1 MDSSSN
7 YLKADAHDE
16 NDIFF
21 DVHSQDGSTEPHSS
35 FSEPHH
41 SLTEPRNGPVE
52 HNRLDNAVTCSV
64 TVVEIDAS
72 RTEEDPVDFIL
83 VWAKPYNRREEVEQE
98 SKHAEM
104 KRNIFEKNLKKQGL
118 VLKEFHNG
126 HLCFVTIFAPR
137 SVLLTYADIMKLR
150 MPMKSYDD
158 TDGGGKKAF
167 NILSEAANF
176 VVKLV
181 KLCIAIEP
189 ANMPMKKMPLTAQYT
204 KAKHYLFDEENNEF
218 LSPPARSLI
227 VDFILSRQS
236 FTANNKDLTNVGI
249 QRLIED
255 DIYKAA
261 YPLHDG
267 DWSKC
272 ETDKTSLRYNLYQEW
287 AHLRNWIKNQPAD
300 QIKEYL
306 GVKCAFY
313 FIWLG
318 FYTHMLIPAS
328 LIGFTVFM
336 YGVLTLND
344 DSLSRDICNKTLNII
359 MCPLCDRTCDYWKL
373 SDTCNSARVTYLF
386 DNTLTVL
393 FAFLMSIWAVLF
405 LESWKRY
412 SAAITH
418 RWGLTHFTLE
428 AEHPRP
434 SYLARLS
441 HLKRTKTIMNIITG
455 TEEPR
460 APFWIRWPTSLFSF
474 SVVLILIFIALAT
487 VVGVVLYRM
496 SLYATLSLSHKADWM
511 NSYGIVIIP
520 FTAACINLVCIQI
533 LNFVYAR
540 LATYMTEFEYLRT
553 QTEFDESLAIKIY
566 LFQFVNYYTSIFYIA
581 FLKGKF
587 IGYPAKYTRILR
599 LRQEEC
605 SPGGCFMELSIQLA
619 VIMVGQ
625 QTFNSI
631 VEMFIPYF
639 WKLYNV
645 FMITTGLSDDLDATA
660 KAKDME
666 TIRTDEETEVE
677 RDDRNDN
684 STKKSDK
691 LISDTN
697 RLLSKETT
705 VEMKPMNSTSTH
717 DETRV
722 EKHETLIANLKGK
735 AQNSMKK
742 TLKKTASIISDE
754 LIRNTTLLS
763 KSKTSDPRSKQWL
776 EDFKLLDWGTRG
788 LYPEYLEMVLQYG
801 FVVLFVSAFPL
812 APLFALI
819 NNIFETRLDAQKFLK
834 YYRRPVPH
842 RATNIGIWFRILDV
856 VAKLA
861 VISNAV
867 IIAFTSNFIPRLMYK
882 FLVSN
887 DFTDAGFLNDTLS
900 YFNTSHFQDSAR
912 PLYPSINATLCRYH
926 AYRNPPW
933 FDPPHLKYKRTWYYW
948 KLLAARLGFIVV
960 FQNVV
965 SFVMVVLQWLIPDI
979 PGDLKDQIKREE
991 YLTSELIIKHET
1003 KRATAK
1009 QSKHDYRRTKSTANI
1024 IDSPSSL
1031 TDHGDPTEMR
1041 VDSKKSS

>member
-1 MDSSSN
+1 MESSSK
-7 YLKADAHDE
+7 YLKANGHDE
-16 NDIFF
+16 EDQFF
-21 DVHSQDGSTEPHSS
+21 DVQSNSGSH
-35 FSEPHH
+35 
-41 SLTEPRNGPVE
+41 NGPLEE
-52 HNRLDNAVTCSV
+52 HNRSESPLPDTSMTVIDISV
-64 TVVEIDAS
+64 TK
-72 RTEEDPVDFIL
+72 TEEEPLDFIL
-83 VWAKPYNRREEVEQE
+83 VWSKPYNRKEEVDQE
-98 SKHAEM
+98 SKHADM

-118 VLKEFHNG
+118 VLKQYQNG
-126 HLCFVTIFAPR
+126 HLVFVTIHAPR
-137 SVLLTYADIMKLR
+137 PVLLTYADIMKLR

-158 TDGGGKKAF
+158 TDGGSKKGF

-176 VVKLV
+176 VVKIV

-189 ANMPMKKMPLTAQYT
+189 ANMPTKKLPLTAQYT
-204 KAKHYLFDEENNEF
+204 KAKHYLFDEENSEF
-218 LSPPARSLI
+218 LCPPTRSLI

-236 FTANNKDLTNVGI
+236 FTANNKDLTKVGI

-272 ETDKTSLRYNLYQEW
+272 EPDKTSLRYNLYQEW

-328 LIGFTVFM
+328 IAGFLVFM
-336 YGVLTLND
+336 YGVFTLNN
-344 DSLSRDICNKTLNII
+344 DSLSRDICNKSLNII

-373 SDTCNSARVTYLF
+373 SDTCKSARVTYLF
-386 DNTLTVL
+386 DNTMTVI

-460 APFWIRWPTSLFSF
+460 APFWIRWPRRLFSF
-474 SVVLILIFIALAT
+474 SVVLILILTALA
-487 VVGVVLYRM
+487 VVIGVVLYRM
-496 SLYATLSLSHKADWM
+496 SLYATLSLSHAADWM

-533 LNFVYAR
+533 LNQIYAR

-587 IGYPAKYTRILR
+587 IGYPKKYTRILG

-631 VEMFIPYF
+631 IEMFIPYL

-645 FMITTGLSDDLDATA
+645 FMITTGLSDDLDARM
-660 KAKDME
+660 KNHSLEQIRLEDE
-666 TIRTDEETEVE
+666 TDIE
-677 RDDRNDN
+677 RDERNDTSN
-684 STKKSDK
+684 KKSDQLLK
-691 LISDTN
+691 DTHRLISE
-697 RLLSKETT
+697 ETA
-705 VEMKPMNSTSTH
+705 VEMKPVNNVASHTN
-717 DETRV
+717 DESHARV
-722 EKHETLIANLKGK
+722 EKHETFITNLKDR
-735 AQNSMKK
+735 AQVSVKK

-754 LIRNTTLLS
+754 LIRNSSVQS
-763 KSKTSDPRSKQWL
+763 KNKKTEPCPKQWL

-788 LYPEYLEMVLQYG
+788 LYPEYLEMILQYG

-867 IIAFTSNFIPRLMYK
+867 IIAFTSNFIPRMMYK
-882 FLVSN
+882 LLNPEGFN
-887 DFTDAGFLNDTLS
+887 DEGFLNDTLS
-900 YFNTSHFQDSAR
+900 YFSTVDFQESAK
-912 PLYPSINATLCRYH
+912 PLYPSINVTMCRYH
-926 AYRNPPW
+926 NYRNPPW
-933 FDPPHLKYKRTWYYW
+933 VDPPYKRSWYYW

-965 SFVMVVLQWLIPDI
+965 SFGMVVLQWLIPDI
-979 PGDLKDQIKREE
+979 PSDLKDQIKREE

-1024 IDSPSSL
+1024 IVSPSSI
-1031 TDHGDPTEMR
+1031 TSPVDPTE
-1041 VDSKKSS
+1041 VGSSSKKTS

>member
-1 MDSSSN
+1 METDRK
-7 YLKADAHDE
+7 YLKASGTDE
-16 NDIFF
+16 EDDIFF
-21 DVHSQDGSTEPHSS
+21 DVHSHDGTAEVDHN
-35 FSEPHH
+35 H
-41 SLTEPRNGPVE
+41 TGPTGSPKHE
-52 HNRLDNAVTCSV
+52 TSIS
-64 TVVEIDAS
+64 IDLGS
-72 RTEEDPVDFIL
+72 GKTEEEEPLDFIL
-83 VWAKPYNRREEVEQE
+83 VWAKPYNRREELEQE
-98 SKHAEM
+98 ANHAEM

-118 VLKEFHNG
+118 ILKEHHNG
-126 HLCFVTIFAPR
+126 HLCFVTIYAPR

-158 TDGGGKKAF
+158 TDGSTKKF

-176 VVKLV
+176 VVLFI

-189 ANMPMKKMPLTAQYT
+189 ANMPMKKLPLTAQYT
-204 KAKHYLFDEENNEF
+204 KAKHYLFDEENSDF
-218 LSPPARSLI
+218 LSPPSRSLI
-227 VDFILSRQS
+227 IDFILSRQS
-236 FTANNKDLTNVGI
+236 FTANNKDLSNVGI

-255 DIYKAA
+255 GIYKAA

-267 DWSKC
+267 DWATGDPEK
-272 ETDKTSLRYNLYQEW
+272 SLRYSLYKEW

-313 FIWLG
+313 FVWLG

-328 LIGFTVFM
+328 ILGLTVFL
-336 YGVLTLND
+336 YGVFTLNN

-373 SDTCNSARVTYLF
+373 SDTCKSARVTYLF
-386 DNTLTVL
+386 DNTFSVI

-460 APFWIRWPTSLFSF
+460 APFWIRWPTRILSF
-474 SVVLILIFIALAT
+474 SVVLILIMCALAT

-533 LNFVYAR
+533 LNLVYAR

-587 IGYPAKYTRILR
+587 IGYPAKYTRVFN

-645 FMITTGLSDDLDATA
+645 FMITTGLSDDLS
-660 KAKDME
+660 E
-666 TIRTDEETEVE
+666 TQKNADLINLRDNGETELE
-677 RDDRNDN
+677 TNQRNDN
-684 STKKSDK
+684 ATKKSDK
-691 LISDTN
+691 LINDTN
-697 RLLSKETT
+697 RLLNKETAI
-705 VEMKPMNSTSTH
+705 ELKPMNKSEGNSSPEH
-717 DETRV
+717 G
-722 EKHETLIANLKGK
+722 EKNRNLAMISSLKDK

-742 TLKKTASIISDE
+742 TLKKTASVISDE
-754 LIRNTTLLS
+754 LIRNSSLTS
-763 KSKTSDPRSKQWL
+763 KSTTTTDPRAKQWL

-842 RATNIGIWFRILDV
+842 RATNIGIWFRVLDV

-867 IIAFTSNFIPRLMYK
+867 LIAFTSNFIPRIMYK
-882 FLVSN
+882 FLGSKN
-887 DFTDAGFLNDTLS
+887 FTDEGFLNDTLS
-900 YFNTSHFQDSAR
+900 YFNTSDFQESAR
-912 PLYPSINATLCRYH
+912 PLYPSINVTMCRYH
-926 AYRNPPW
+926 NYRNPPW
-933 FDPPHLKYKRTWYYW
+933 FEPNHLKYKRSWYYW

-965 SFVMVVLQWLIPDI
+965 SFGMIILQWLIPDI
-979 PGDLKDQIKREE
+979 PSELKDQIKREE

-1009 QSKHDYRRTKSTANI
+1009 QSKHDYRRTKSTANL

-1031 TDHGDPTEMR
+1031 TSQHEEIETASDEKT
-1041 VDSKKSS
+1041 S

>member
-1 MDSSSN
+1 MESN
-7 YLKADAHDE
+7 TNPIHKAQDE
-16 NDIFF
+16 DDIFF
-21 DVHSQDGSTEPHSS
+21 DVQSHDETHESPDSDHLVFESPKP
-35 FSEPHH
+35 EI
-41 SLTEPRNGPVE
+41 
-52 HNRLDNAVTCSV
+52 SV
-64 TVVEIDAS
+64 AIEANLGNT
-72 RTEEDPVDFIL
+72 EDPVDFIL
-83 VWAKPYNRREEVEQE
+83 VWAKPYNKREQEEQE
-98 SKHAEM
+98 SHHATM

-118 VLKEFHNG
+118 VLKEHHNG
-126 HLCFVTIFAPR
+126 HLCFVTIYAPR
-137 SVLLTYADIMKLR
+137 HVLLTYADIMKLR

-158 TDGGGKKAF
+158 TDSGSKKGF

-189 ANMPMKKMPLTAQYT
+189 ANMPVKNFPLTAQYT
-204 KAKHYLFDEENNEF
+204 KAKHYLFDEEHSEF
-218 LSPPARSLI
+218 LSAPRRSLI

-236 FTANNKDLTNVGI
+236 FAANNTDLSNVGI
-249 QRLIED
+249 QRMIEEGV
-255 DIYKAA
+255 YRAA

-267 DWSKC
+267 DWRSPSDNT
-272 ETDKTSLRYNLYQEW
+272 ESLRYNLYREW
-287 AHLRNWIKNQPAD
+287 AMLKNWIKNQPAD

-313 FIWLG
+313 FVWLG

-328 LIGFTVFM
+328 ILGFLVFL
-336 YGVLTLND
+336 YGVFTLHTD
-344 DSLSRDICNKTLNII
+344 TLSRDICNKTLDVI
-359 MCPLCDRTCDYWKL
+359 MCPLCDRTCDFWKL
-373 SDTCNSARVTYLF
+373 SNSCNSARVTYLF
-386 DNTLTVL
+386 DNTFSVI
-393 FAFLMSIWAVLF
+393 FAFLMSIWSVLF

-418 RWGLTHFTLE
+418 RWGLSHFTLE

-460 APFWIRWPTSLFSF
+460 APFWIRWPTRILSF
-474 SVVLILIFIALAT
+474 SVVFLLIITAL
-487 VVGVVLYRM
+487 GVAFGIIIYRM
-496 SLYATLSLSHKADWM
+496 SQYASLSLNHNADWM

-533 LNFVYAR
+533 LNQVYAR
-540 LATYMTEFEYLRT
+540 VATYMTELEYLRT

-587 IGYPAKYTRILR
+587 VGYPAKYTRIGGN
-599 LRQEEC
+599 RQEEC
-605 SPGGCFMELSIQLA
+605 SPGGCFMELCIQLA

-631 VEMFIPYF
+631 VEMFMPYF

-645 FMITTGLSDDLDATA
+645 FMFSTGLSDDLDESL
-660 KAKDME
+660 KIKDLN
-666 TIRTDEETEVE
+666 TIRHSDETDHEKYE
-677 RDDRNDN
+677 RND
-684 STKKSDK
+684 SASKKSDQLIKDTNK
-691 LISDTN
+691 LIK
-697 RLLSKETT
+697 KET
-705 VEMKPMNSTSTH
+705 VIEMKPMNSTGNHSGGDH
-717 DETRV
+717 
-722 EKHETLIANLKGK
+722 EKTERLIANLKDK
-735 AQNSMKK
+735 AQNSVRK
-742 TLKKTASIISDE
+742 TLKKTASVISDE
-754 LIRNTTLLS
+754 LIGHATLVS
-763 KSKTSDPRSKQWL
+763 KSTSTDPRCKQWL
-776 EDFKLLDWGTRG
+776 EDLKLLDLGTRG
-788 LYPEYLEMVLQYG
+788 LHPEYLEMILQYG
-801 FVVLFVSAFPL
+801 FIVLFVSAFPL

-867 IIAFTSNFIPRLMYK
+867 IIAFTSNFIPRMMHR
-882 FLVSN
+882 FVNGNGS
-887 DFTDAGFLNDTLS
+887 DEGFLNDSLS
-900 YFNTSHFQDSAR
+900 YFNTTDFQTDAR
-912 PLYPSINATLCRYH
+912 PLYSSLNVTMCRYH

-933 FDPPHLKYKRTWYYW
+933 FIPPHLKYKRSWYYW
-948 KLLAARLGFIVV
+948 KLLAARLGFIVI

-965 SFVMVVLQWLIPDI
+965 SLSMVVLQWLIPDI
-979 PGDLKDQIKREE
+979 PSELKDQMKREE

-1003 KRATAK
+1003 KRATMK
-1009 QSKHDYRRTKSTANI
+1009 QSKHDYRRTKSTANLI
-1024 IDSPSSL
+1024 SSPSSL
-1031 TDHGDPTEMR
+1031 TTAEDLGTD
-1041 VDSKKSS
+1041 KKTT

>member
-1 MDSSSN
+1 MTARQATLVMDSSTK
-7 YLKADAHDE
+7 YIKPGGAEED
-16 NDIFF
+16 DIFY
-21 DVHSQDGSTEPHSS
+21 DVRSQNETLELGHNSSAETPH
-35 FSEPHH
+35 
-41 SLTEPRNGPVE
+41 VE
-52 HNRLDNAVTCSV
+52 TLKKQVLVDLNVRKTD
-64 TVVEIDAS
+64 
-72 RTEEDPVDFIL
+72 EDPVDFIL
-83 VWAKPYNRREEVEQE
+83 VWAKPYNRREELEQE
-98 SKHAEM
+98 AHHAVERR
-104 KRNIFEKNLKKQGL
+104 KIFEENLRKQGL
-118 VLKEFHNG
+118 VLKEHVNG
-126 HLCFVTIFAPR
+126 HLVFVTIYAPR
-137 SVLLTYADIMKLR
+137 HVLLTYADIMKLR

-158 TDGGGKKAF
+158 TDGGEKRGF
-167 NILSEAANF
+167 NILTEAANF
-176 VVKLV
+176 VVKML

-189 ANMPMKKMPLTAQYT
+189 ANMPIKDMPLTAQYT
-204 KAKHYLFDEENNEF
+204 KAKHYLFDEDHSEF
-218 LSPPARSLI
+218 LSPPRRSLI

-236 FTANNKDLTNVGI
+236 FSVKSKLTDVGI
-249 QRLIED
+249 QRLIEEGV
-255 DIYKAA
+255 YKAA

-267 DWSKC
+267 DWAQS
-272 ETDKTSLRYNLYQEW
+272 EDGQSLRYNLYREW

-313 FIWLG
+313 FVWLG

-328 LIGFTVFM
+328 ILGFTVFM
-336 YGVLTLND
+336 YGIFTLNSD
-344 DSLSRDICNKTLNII
+344 TLSRDICNKTLDIV

-373 SDTCNSARVTYLF
+373 SNTCNSARVTYLF
-386 DNTLTVL
+386 DNTFSVI

-418 RWGLTHFTLE
+418 RWGLSHFTLE

-441 HLKRTKTIMNIITG
+441 NLKRTKTIMNIITG

-460 APFWIRWPTSLFSF
+460 APFWIRWPTRVMSF
-474 SVVLILIFIALAT
+474 SVVLILILTALGV
-487 VVGVVLYRM
+487 VVGIVLYRM
-496 SLYATLSLSHKADWM
+496 SLYASLSLNHTAEWM

-520 FTAACINLVCIQI
+520 FTAACINLICIQI
-533 LNFVYAR
+533 LNLIYAR
-540 LATYMTEFEYLRT
+540 LALYMTEYEYLRT

-587 IGYPAKYTRILR
+587 IGYPAKYTRIFK

-631 VEMFIPYF
+631 IEMFIPYF

-645 FMITTGLSDDLDATA
+645 FMITTGLSNDLDESQ
-660 KAKDME
+660 KNKDLIA
-666 TIRTDEETEVE
+666 IRDDNETEQE
-677 RDDRNDN
+677 RNQRNDN
-684 STKKSDK
+684 SNKKSDK
-691 LISDTN
+691 LLSDTN
-697 RLLSKETT
+697 RLIKKDTT
-705 VEMKPMNSTSTH
+705 VEMKLMNNSETDSGNTSREH
-717 DETRV
+717 E
-722 EKHETLIANLKGK
+722 EKTESLIANLKDK
-735 AQNSMKK
+735 AQDTVKK
-742 TLKKTASIISDE
+742 TLKKTASIISEDFIKNAT
-754 LIRNTTLLS
+754 LASHSLTT
-763 KSKTSDPRSKQWL
+763 TDPRSKQWL

-788 LYPEYLEMVLQYG
+788 LYPEYLEMILQYG
-801 FVVLFVSAFPL
+801 FIVLFVSAFPL

-861 VISNAV
+861 IISNAV
-867 IIAFTSNFIPRLMYK
+867 IIAFTSNFIPRMMYRYLINK
-882 FLVSN
+882 DHN
-887 DFTDAGFLNDTLS
+887 DEGFLNDTLS
-900 YFNTSHFQDSAR
+900 YFNTSHFQESAR
-912 PLYPSINATLCRYH
+912 PLFPSLNVTMCRYH

-933 FDPPHLKYKRTWYYW
+933 FEPNHLKYKRSWYYW
-948 KLLAARLGFIVV
+948 KLLAARLGFIVL

-965 SFVMVVLQWLIPDI
+965 SFAMVVLQWLIPDI
-979 PGDLKDQIKREE
+979 PSDLKDQMKREE

-1003 KRATAK
+1003 KRATMK

-1031 TDHGDPTEMR
+1031 SSPVELVET
-1041 VDSKKSS
+1041 KKRS

>member
-1 MDSSSN
+1 
-7 YLKADAHDE
+7 
-16 NDIFF
+16 
-21 DVHSQDGSTEPHSS
+21 
-35 FSEPHH
+35 
-41 SLTEPRNGPVE
+41 
-52 HNRLDNAVTCSV
+52 
-64 TVVEIDAS
+64 
-72 RTEEDPVDFIL
+72 
-83 VWAKPYNRREEVEQE
+83 
-98 SKHAEM
+98 
-104 KRNIFEKNLKKQGL
+104 
-118 VLKEFHNG
+118 
-126 HLCFVTIFAPR
+126 
-137 SVLLTYADIMKLR
+137 

-158 TDGGGKKAF
+158 TDGSTKKF

-176 VVKLV
+176 VVLFI

-189 ANMPMKKMPLTAQYT
+189 ANMPMKKLPLTAQYT
-204 KAKHYLFDEENNEF
+204 KAKHYLFDEENSDF
-218 LSPPARSLI
+218 LSPPSRSLI
-227 VDFILSRQS
+227 IDFILSRQS
-236 FTANNKDLTNVGI
+236 FTANNKDLANVGI

-255 DIYKAA
+255 GIYKAA

-267 DWSKC
+267 DWATGDPEK
-272 ETDKTSLRYNLYQEW
+272 SLRYSLYKEW

-313 FIWLG
+313 FVWLG

-328 LIGFTVFM
+328 ILGLTVFL
-336 YGVLTLND
+336 YGVFTLNN

-373 SDTCNSARVTYLF
+373 SDTCKSARVTYLF
-386 DNTLTVL
+386 DNTFSVI

-460 APFWIRWPTSLFSF
+460 APFWIRWPTRILSF
-474 SVVLILIFIALAT
+474 SVVLILIMCALAT

-533 LNFVYAR
+533 LNLVYAR

-587 IGYPAKYTRILR
+587 IGYPAKYTRVFN

-645 FMITTGLSDDLDATA
+645 FMITTGLSDDLS
-660 KAKDME
+660 
-666 TIRTDEETEVE
+666 ETEKNADLINLRETQFYAGSLYPHQVRICTGSLITPHWILSAAHCFVVSGRNE
-677 RDDRNDN
+677 FTVRTLPPDLTEIRAHYLNNNQSSPDFYYTSPARKVHIHPEYIYKIRNDL
-684 STKKSDK
+684 SLIMSSLHFPLLPTLAPIPLSPVSFTKFYEDCQAQHREPSCTIVGYGEKYPNDK
-691 LISDTN
+691 MSYVALHTMQIQALPAYRCPFRLIFLILKTDPICFVARFGRFESRTYVKPGCDKVVN
-697 RLLSKETT
+697 QSRTT
-705 VEMKPMNSTSTH
+705 QVLIVKHSRVLSTH
-717 DETRV
+717 S
-722 EKHETLIANLKGK
+722 NLC
-735 AQNSMKK
+735 
-742 TLKKTASIISDE
+742 
-754 LIRNTTLLS
+754 
-763 KSKTSDPRSKQWL
+763 
-776 EDFKLLDWGTRG
+776 
-788 LYPEYLEMVLQYG
+788 
-801 FVVLFVSAFPL
+801 
-812 APLFALI
+812 
-819 NNIFETRLDAQKFLK
+819 
-834 YYRRPVPH
+834 
-842 RATNIGIWFRILDV
+842 
-856 VAKLA
+856 
-861 VISNAV
+861 
-867 IIAFTSNFIPRLMYK
+867 
-882 FLVSN
+882 
-887 DFTDAGFLNDTLS
+887 NDTGKGMVG
-900 YFNTSHFQDSAR
+900 DSEFGV
-912 PLYPSINATLCRYH
+912 H
-926 AYRNPPW
+926 
-933 FDPPHLKYKRTWYYW
+933 
-948 KLLAARLGFIVV
+948 
-960 FQNVV
+960 
-965 SFVMVVLQWLIPDI
+965 
-979 PGDLKDQIKREE
+979 
-991 YLTSELIIKHET
+991 
-1003 KRATAK
+1003 
-1009 QSKHDYRRTKSTANI
+1009 
-1024 IDSPSSL
+1024 
-1031 TDHGDPTEMR
+1031 
-1041 VDSKKSS
+1041 

>member
-1 MDSSSN
+1 MESSSK
-7 YLKADAHDE
+7 YLKANGHDE
-16 NDIFF
+16 EDQFF
-21 DVHSQDGSTEPHSS
+21 DVQSNSGSH
-35 FSEPHH
+35 
-41 SLTEPRNGPVE
+41 NGPLEE
-52 HNRLDNAVTCSV
+52 HNRSESPLPDTSMTVIDISV
-64 TVVEIDAS
+64 TK
-72 RTEEDPVDFIL
+72 TEEEPLDFIL
-83 VWAKPYNRREEVEQE
+83 VWSKPYNRKEEVDQE
-98 SKHAEM
+98 SKHADM

-118 VLKEFHNG
+118 VLKQYQNG
-126 HLCFVTIFAPR
+126 HLVFVTIHAPR
-137 SVLLTYADIMKLR
+137 PVLLTYADIMKLR

-158 TDGGGKKAF
+158 TDGGSKKGF

-176 VVKLV
+176 VVKIV

-189 ANMPMKKMPLTAQYT
+189 ANMPMKKLPLTAQYT
-204 KAKHYLFDEENNEF
+204 KAKHYLFDEENSEF
-218 LSPPARSLI
+218 LCPPTRSLI

-236 FTANNKDLTNVGI
+236 FTANNKDLTKVGI

-272 ETDKTSLRYNLYQEW
+272 EPDKTSLRYNLYQEW

-328 LIGFTVFM
+328 IAGFLVFM
-336 YGVLTLND
+336 YGVFTLNN
-344 DSLSRDICNKTLNII
+344 DSLSRDICNKSLNII

-373 SDTCNSARVTYLF
+373 SDTCKSARVTYLF
-386 DNTLTVL
+386 DNTMTVI

-460 APFWIRWPTSLFSF
+460 APFWIRWPRRLFSF
-474 SVVLILIFIALAT
+474 SVVLILILTALA
-487 VVGVVLYRM
+487 VVIGVVLYRM
-496 SLYATLSLSHKADWM
+496 SLYATLSLSHAADWM

-533 LNFVYAR
+533 LNQIYAR

-587 IGYPAKYTRILR
+587 IGYPKKYTRILG

-631 VEMFIPYF
+631 IEMFIPYL

-645 FMITTGLSDDLDATA
+645 FMITTGLSDDLDARM
-660 KAKDME
+660 KNHSLEQIRLEDE
-666 TIRTDEETEVE
+666 TDIE
-677 RDDRNDN
+677 RDERNDTAN
-684 STKKSDK
+684 KKSDQLLK
-691 LISDTN
+691 DTHRLISE
-697 RLLSKETT
+697 ETA
-705 VEMKPMNSTSTH
+705 VEMKPVNNVASHTN
-717 DETRV
+717 DESHARV
-722 EKHETLIANLKGK
+722 EKHETFITNLKDR
-735 AQNSMKK
+735 AQVSVKK

-754 LIRNTTLLS
+754 LIRNSSVQS
-763 KSKTSDPRSKQWL
+763 KNKKTEPCPKQWL

-788 LYPEYLEMVLQYG
+788 LYPEYLEMILQYG

-867 IIAFTSNFIPRLMYK
+867 IIAFTSNFIPRMMYK
-882 FLVSN
+882 LLNPEGFN
-887 DFTDAGFLNDTLS
+887 DEGFLNDTLS
-900 YFNTSHFQDSAR
+900 YFSTVDFQESAK
-912 PLYPSINATLCRYH
+912 PLYPSINVTMCRYH
-926 AYRNPPW
+926 NYRNPPW
-933 FDPPHLKYKRTWYYW
+933 VDPPYKRSWYYW

-965 SFVMVVLQWLIPDI
+965 SFGMVVLQWLIPDI
-979 PGDLKDQIKREE
+979 PSDLKDQIKREE

-1024 IDSPSSL
+1024 IVSPSSI
-1031 TDHGDPTEMR
+1031 TSPVDPTE
-1041 VDSKKSS
+1041 VGSSSKKTS

>member
-1 MDSSSN
+1 MESTSK
-7 YLKADAHDE
+7 YLKANGHDE
-16 NDIFF
+16 EDLFF
-21 DVHSQDGSTEPHSS
+21 DVQSHSGSH
-35 FSEPHH
+35 
-41 SLTEPRNGPVE
+41 NGPVE
-52 HNRLDNAVTCSV
+52 EPHKPESPPPDTSM
-64 TVVEIDAS
+64 TVVDITMNK
-72 RTEEDPVDFIL
+72 TEEEEPLDFIL
-83 VWAKPYNRREEVEQE
+83 VWTKPYSRKEEVEQE
-98 SKHAEM
+98 IKHADM

-118 VLKEFHNG
+118 VVNQYQNG
-126 HLCFVTIFAPR
+126 HLVFVTIHAPR

-158 TDGGGKKAF
+158 TDGGSKKGF

-176 VVKLV
+176 VVKMV

-189 ANMPMKKMPLTAQYT
+189 ANMPMQKLPLTAQYT

-218 LSPPARSLI
+218 LNPPARSLI
-227 VDFILSRQS
+227 VDFILCRQS
-236 FTANNKDLTNVGI
+236 FTANNKDLSNVGI

-267 DWSKC
+267 DWSNC
-272 ETDKTSLRYNLYQEW
+272 DPDRTSLRYNLYQEW

-328 LIGFTVFM
+328 IVGLLVFI
-336 YGVLTLND
+336 YGVFTLNE
-344 DSLSRDICNKTLNII
+344 DSLSRDICNKSLNII

-373 SDTCNSARVTYLF
+373 SDTCKSARVTYLF
-386 DNTLTVL
+386 DNTMTVI

-460 APFWIRWPTSLFSF
+460 APFWIRWPRRLLSF
-474 SVVLILIFIALAT
+474 SVVLILILTALA
-487 VVGVVLYRM
+487 VVIGVVLYRM
-496 SLYATLSLSHKADWM
+496 SLYATLSLTHAADWM

-533 LNFVYAR
+533 LNQVYAR
-540 LATYMTEFEYLRT
+540 LATYMTEYEYLRT

-587 IGYPAKYTRILR
+587 IGYPKKYTRILG

-625 QTFNSI
+625 QTFSSI

-645 FMITTGLSDDLDATA
+645 FMISTGLSDDLDAKIKT
-660 KAKDME
+660 KDLEAIRIDDE
-666 TIRTDEETEVE
+666 TDNE
-677 RDDRNDN
+677 RDERNDSSN
-684 STKKSDK
+684 KKSDK
-691 LISDTN
+691 LLNDTN
-697 RLLSKETT
+697 RLISNETKI
-705 VEMKPMNSTSTH
+705 EMKPMSNETPH
-717 DETRV
+717 DESHK
-722 EKHETLIANLKGK
+722 KHETFITSLKDK
-735 AQNSMKK
+735 AQVSVKK

-754 LIRNTTLLS
+754 PIRSSVLHDKPKTT
-763 KSKTSDPRSKQWL
+763 DPRAKQWL

-788 LYPEYLEMVLQYG
+788 LYPEYLEMILQYG

-861 VISNAV
+861 IISNAV

-882 FLVSN
+882 FLN
-887 DFTDAGFLNDTLS
+887 PNGFTDEGFLNDTLS
-900 YFNTSHFQDSAR
+900 FFNTSDFQELAK
-912 PLYPSINATLCRYH
+912 PLYPTINVTICRYH
-926 AYRNPPW
+926 NYRNPPW
-933 FDPPHLKYKRTWYYW
+933 VDPPYKRSWYYW
-948 KLLAARLGFIVV
+948 KLLAARLGFIVL

-979 PGDLKDQIKREE
+979 PSELKDQIKREE

-1031 TDHGDPTEMR
+1031 TSHRDSEIAP
-1041 VDSKKSS
+1041 DSKKTS

>member
-1 MDSSSN
+1 MESSSK
-7 YLKADAHDE
+7 YLKANGHDE
-16 NDIFF
+16 EDQFF
-21 DVHSQDGSTEPHSS
+21 DVQSNSGSH
-35 FSEPHH
+35 
-41 SLTEPRNGPVE
+41 NGPLEE
-52 HNRLDNAVTCSV
+52 HNRSESPLPDTSMTVIDISV
-64 TVVEIDAS
+64 TK
-72 RTEEDPVDFIL
+72 TEEEPLDFIL
-83 VWAKPYNRREEVEQE
+83 VWSKPYNRKEEVDQE
-98 SKHAEM
+98 SKHADM

-118 VLKEFHNG
+118 VLKQYQNG
-126 HLCFVTIFAPR
+126 HLVFVTIHAPR
-137 SVLLTYADIMKLR
+137 PVLLTYADIMKLR

-158 TDGGGKKAF
+158 TDGGSKKGF

-176 VVKLV
+176 VVKIV

-189 ANMPMKKMPLTAQYT
+189 ANMPMKKLPLTAQYT
-204 KAKHYLFDEENNEF
+204 KAKHYLFDEENSEF
-218 LSPPARSLI
+218 LCPPTRSLI

-236 FTANNKDLTNVGI
+236 FTANNKDLTKVGI

-272 ETDKTSLRYNLYQEW
+272 EPDKTSLRYNLYQEW

-328 LIGFTVFM
+328 IAGFLVFM
-336 YGVLTLND
+336 YGVFTLNN
-344 DSLSRDICNKTLNII
+344 DSLSRDICNKSLNII

-373 SDTCNSARVTYLF
+373 SDTCKSARVTYLF
-386 DNTLTVL
+386 DNTMTVI

-460 APFWIRWPTSLFSF
+460 APFWIRWPRRLFSF
-474 SVVLILIFIALAT
+474 SVVLILILTALA
-487 VVGVVLYRM
+487 VVIGVVLYRM
-496 SLYATLSLSHKADWM
+496 SLYATLSLSHAADWM

-533 LNFVYAR
+533 LNQIYAR

-587 IGYPAKYTRILR
+587 IGYPKKYTRILG

-631 VEMFIPYF
+631 IEMFIPYL

-645 FMITTGLSDDLDATA
+645 FMITTGLSDDLDARM
-660 KAKDME
+660 KNHSLEQIRLEDE
-666 TIRTDEETEVE
+666 TDIE
-677 RDDRNDN
+677 RDERNDTSN
-684 STKKSDK
+684 KKSDQLLK
-691 LISDTN
+691 DTHRLISE
-697 RLLSKETT
+697 ETA
-705 VEMKPMNSTSTH
+705 VEMKPVNNVASHTN
-717 DETRV
+717 DESHTRV
-722 EKHETLIANLKGK
+722 EKHETFITNLKDR
-735 AQNSMKK
+735 AQVSVKK

-754 LIRNTTLLS
+754 LIRNSSVQS
-763 KSKTSDPRSKQWL
+763 KNKKTEPCPKQWL

-788 LYPEYLEMVLQYG
+788 LYPEYLEMILQYG

-867 IIAFTSNFIPRLMYK
+867 IIAFTSNFIPRMMYK
-882 FLVSN
+882 LLNPEGFN
-887 DFTDAGFLNDTLS
+887 DEGFLNDTLS
-900 YFNTSHFQDSAR
+900 YFSTVDFQESAK
-912 PLYPSINATLCRYH
+912 PLYPSINVTMCRYH
-926 AYRNPPW
+926 NYRNPPW
-933 FDPPHLKYKRTWYYW
+933 VDPPYKRSWYYW

-965 SFVMVVLQWLIPDI
+965 SFGMVVLQWLIPDI
-979 PGDLKDQIKREE
+979 PSDLKDQIKREE

-1024 IDSPSSL
+1024 IVSPSSI
-1031 TDHGDPTEMR
+1031 TSPVDPTE
-1041 VDSKKSS
+1041 VGSSSKKTS

>member
-1 MDSSSN
+1 MESSSK
-7 YLKADAHDE
+7 YLKANGHDE
-16 NDIFF
+16 EDQFF
-21 DVHSQDGSTEPHSS
+21 DVQSNSGSH
-35 FSEPHH
+35 
-41 SLTEPRNGPVE
+41 NGPLEE
-52 HNRLDNAVTCSV
+52 HNRSESPLPDTSMTVIDISV
-64 TVVEIDAS
+64 TK
-72 RTEEDPVDFIL
+72 TEEEPLDFIL
-83 VWAKPYNRREEVEQE
+83 VWSKPYNRKEEVDQE
-98 SKHAEM
+98 SKHADM

-118 VLKEFHNG
+118 VLKQYQNG
-126 HLCFVTIFAPR
+126 HLVFVTIHAPR
-137 SVLLTYADIMKLR
+137 PVLLTYADIMKLR

-158 TDGGGKKAF
+158 TDGGSKKGF

-176 VVKLV
+176 VVKIV

-189 ANMPMKKMPLTAQYT
+189 ANMPMKKLPLTAQYT
-204 KAKHYLFDEENNEF
+204 KAKHYLFDEENSEF
-218 LSPPARSLI
+218 LCPPTRSLI

-236 FTANNKDLTNVGI
+236 FTANNKDLTKVGI

-272 ETDKTSLRYNLYQEW
+272 EPDKTSLRYNLYQEW

-328 LIGFTVFM
+328 IAGFLVFM
-336 YGVLTLND
+336 YGVFTLNN
-344 DSLSRDICNKTLNII
+344 DSLSRDICNKSLNII

-373 SDTCNSARVTYLF
+373 SDTCKSARVTYLF
-386 DNTLTVL
+386 DNTMTVI

-460 APFWIRWPTSLFSF
+460 APFWIRWPRRLFSF
-474 SVVLILIFIALAT
+474 SVVLILILTALA
-487 VVGVVLYRM
+487 VVIGVVLYRM
-496 SLYATLSLSHKADWM
+496 SLYATLSLSHAADWM

-533 LNFVYAR
+533 LNQIYAR

-587 IGYPAKYTRILR
+587 IGYPKKYTRILG

-631 VEMFIPYF
+631 IEMFIPYL

-645 FMITTGLSDDLDATA
+645 FMITTGLSDDLDARM
-660 KAKDME
+660 KNHSLEQIRLEDE
-666 TIRTDEETEVE
+666 TDIE
-677 RDDRNDN
+677 RDERNDTSN
-684 STKKSDK
+684 KKSDQLLK
-691 LISDTN
+691 DTHRLISE
-697 RLLSKETT
+697 ETA
-705 VEMKPMNSTSTH
+705 VEMKPVNNVASHTN
-717 DETRV
+717 DESHARV
-722 EKHETLIANLKGK
+722 EKHETFITNLKDR
-735 AQNSMKK
+735 AQVSVKK

-754 LIRNTTLLS
+754 LIRNSSVQS
-763 KSKTSDPRSKQWL
+763 KNKKTEPCPKQWL

-788 LYPEYLEMVLQYG
+788 LYPEYLEMILQYG

-867 IIAFTSNFIPRLMYK
+867 IIAFTSNFIPRMMYK
-882 FLVSN
+882 LLNPEGFN
-887 DFTDAGFLNDTLS
+887 DEGFLNDTLS
-900 YFNTSHFQDSAR
+900 YFSTVDFQESAK
-912 PLYPSINATLCRYH
+912 PLYPSINVTMCRYH
-926 AYRNPPW
+926 NYRNPPW
-933 FDPPHLKYKRTWYYW
+933 VDPPYKRSWYYW

-965 SFVMVVLQWLIPDI
+965 SFGMVVLQWLIPDI
-979 PGDLKDQIKREE
+979 PSDLKDQIKREE

-1024 IDSPSSL
+1024 IVSPSSI
-1031 TDHGDPTEMR
+1031 TSPVDPTE
-1041 VDSKKSS
+1041 VGSSSKKTS